1 MISIIKNHKNF
12 NKILLTFYRF
22 INNKTLDMTKLKL
35 NPKKNGQLI
44 NGDYELFNEVQILI
58 NDNSDTYNHNISIR
72 ITDGECKIHPEEL
85 SKIAMQRALEAR
97 QIAKNPKITKV
108 KDLTNGEGLC

>member
-1 MISIIKNHKNF
+1 MKLTQKNNGE
-12 NKILLTFYRF
+12 
-22 INNKTLDMTKLKL
+22 LK
-35 NPKKNGQLI
+35 